1 MSVAVPS
8 TTPAAPVVR
17 SRRTGLGAVYRVEVS
32 KIASQLLPR
41 LTAAVCLVAPFAFTA
56 FINSQTQVPA
66 DSLFGR
72 WVHASGF
79 AIPFVTLNFA
89 GIAGFPLIASVVA
102 GDIFAGEDRQSTWK
116 TILTRSCS
124 RSQIFWGKTLAA
136 STFSTAMV
144 ALVAASSVAA
154 GVIIV
159 GSQPVIGLSGSPIAA
174 GHALALVLESFA
186 IALVPTLAFTCVGVY
201 FSVVSR
207 NSMVGI
213 LAPPLLGLVM
223 VLLSLLG
230 SGVVV
235 RSMLLTTPYE
245 AWHGLQIPGTP
256 PTPLWLGAAV
266 SLVFGLVSLDAARR
280 SFRRRDFAGDGQ
292 APLRWSGLAR
302 GVVVTVVIVGILAV
316 GTVVDRTWITSQH
329 VESSVADTVQNL
341 VVEQQ
346 RILGREVDPA
356 SIRVYP
362 FCKRE
367 SVLNGP
373 STGAA
378 DDWTCQMYV
387 DGPRVGRLAVDY
399 TLTIRPN
406 GCYTAEA
413 PAAAVGPLHIKAA
426 AGGTAINP
434 LFAFDSCM
442 IAP

>member
-1 MSVAVPS
+1 MSVSLPS
-8 TTPAAPVVR
+8 TAPIAPAAR
-17 SRRTGLGAVYRVEVS
+17 SRRSGVGAAYRVEVA

-41 LTAAVCLVAPFAFTA
+41 LTAVVCLVGPFAFTL
-56 FINSQTQVPA
+56 FINTQTQVPA

-72 WVHASGF
+72 WVHVSGF
-79 AIPFVTLNFA
+79 SIPFVTLNFA
-89 GIAGFPLIASVVA
+89 GIVGFPLIASVVA

-116 TILTRSCS
+116 TILTRSAS

-136 STFSTAMV
+136 GTFSTLMV
-144 ALVAASSVAA
+144 ALIAVSSVAA
-154 GVIIV
+154 GVIVV
-159 GSQPVIGLSGSPIAA
+159 GSQPVIGLSGAPIAA
-174 GHALALVLESFA
+174 GRAFALVFESFA

-207 NSMVGI
+207 NTMVGI
-213 LAPPLLGLVM
+213 LAPPVLGLLM

-245 AWHGLQIPGTP
+245 AWHGLQIPGTSA
-256 PTPLWLGAAV
+256 TPLWLGGIV
-266 SLVFGLVSLDAARR
+266 SVAFGLVSLDAARR

-292 APLRWSGLAR
+292 AALRWSRLAS
-302 GVVVTVVIVGILAV
+302 GVLVTAVVVAILAV
-316 GTVVDRTWITSQH
+316 GTVLDRTWITSEH
-329 VESSVADTVQNL
+329 VESSVAATVGNL

-346 RILGREVDPA
+346 RIRGREVDPA

-362 FCKRE
+362 FCRRE
-367 SVLNGP
+367 SVLTGP
-373 STGAA
+373 SKGAA
-378 DDWTCQMYV
+378 DDWTCQMYI
-387 DGPRVGRLAVDY
+387 DGPHVGRLAVDY

-406 GCYTAEA
+406 GCYTAEGP
-413 PAAAVGPLHIKAA
+413 PAVIGPLHLRAA
-426 AGGTAINP
+426 GGGTAINP

>member
-1 MSVAVPS
+1 MSVPVPLTAPPS
-8 TTPAAPVVR
+8 SVAPARTPGIGAA
-17 SRRTGLGAVYRVEVS
+17 YRAEVA
-32 KIASQLLPR
+32 KISSQLLPR
-41 LTAAVCLVAPFAFTA
+41 LAALVCLVGPFAFTL
-56 FINSQTQVPA
+56 FINTQTQVPG

-72 WVHASGF
+72 WVHSSGW

-136 STFSTAMV
+136 CTYSTVMV
-144 ALVAASSVAA
+144 VLIAASSIAA
-154 GVIIV
+154 GVIVV
-159 GSQPVIGLSGSPIAA
+159 GSQPVIGLSGAPIASNR
-174 GHALALVLESFA
+174 ALELVLESFA

-213 LAPPLLGLVM
+213 LAPPVLGLLM
-223 VLLSLLG
+223 ILLSLLG

-235 RSMLLTTPYE
+235 RSMLLTTPFE

-256 PTPLWLGAAV
+256 PTPLWLGAVVCAAYALL
-266 SLVFGLVSLDAARR
+266 SLVGAKL

-292 APLRWSGLAR
+292 APLRWPVVAR
-302 GVVVTVVIVGILAV
+302 GVVITVVIAAILAV
-316 GTVVDRTWITSQH
+316 GTILDRTWINSEH
-329 VESSVADTVQNL
+329 VESSVAETVKNL
-341 VVEQQ
+341 VAAQQ
-346 RILGREVDPA
+346 SILGRKVDAA
-356 SIRVYP
+356 SLRVYP

-367 SVLNGP
+367 SVLTGA
-373 STGAA
+373 SQGAA
-378 DDWTCQMYV
+378 DDWACQLYI
-387 DGPRVGRLAVDY
+387 DGPHVNRLAVEY

-406 GCYTAEA
+406 GCYTAEG
-413 PAAAVGPLHIKAA
+413 PASVIGPLHIKKP
-426 AGGTAINP
+426 GDGTEINP
-434 LFAFDSCM
+434 LYAFDGCM

>member
-1 MSVAVPS
+1 MSVTIPS
-8 TTPAAPVVR
+8 ADPVAAPAPF
-17 SRRTGLGAVYRVEVS
+17 RRTGVGAVYRVETA
-32 KIASQLLPR
+32 KITSQLLPR
-41 LTAAVCLVAPFAFTA
+41 LTALVCLVGPLAFAL
-56 FINSQTQVPA
+56 FINTQTQVPA

-72 WVHASGF
+72 WVHSSGF
-79 AIPFVTLNFA
+79 SIPFVTLNFA
-89 GIAGFPLIASVVA
+89 GIAGFPLIASLVA

-124 RSQIFWGKTLAA
+124 RGQIFWGKTLAA
-136 STFSTAMV
+136 CTFSTVMV
-144 ALVAASSVAA
+144 ALIAASSLAA
-154 GVIIV
+154 GLIVV
-159 GSQPVIGLSGSPIAA
+159 GSQPVIGLSGAPIAA
-174 GHALALVLESFA
+174 GRALALVLESFA
-186 IALVPTLAFTCVGVY
+186 IALVPTLAFTCLGVY

-235 RSMLLTTPYE
+235 RSMLLTTPFE
-245 AWHGLQIPGTP
+245 AWHSLQIPGTP
-256 PTPLWLGAAV
+256 PTPLWLGAVVSFAFAV
-266 SLVFGLVSLDAARR
+266 VALDGARR

-302 GVVVTVVIVGILAV
+302 GVVVTAVIVAILAV
-316 GTVVDRTWITSQH
+316 GTVLDRTWITSEH
-329 VESSVADTVQNL
+329 VETSVAGTVGNL
-341 VVEQQ
+341 VVVQQ
-346 RILGREVDPA
+346 GILGRAVDPA
-356 SIRVYP
+356 AIRVFP

-373 STGAA
+373 SKGAA
-378 DDWTCQMYV
+378 DDWTCQMYI
-387 DGPRVGRLAVDY
+387 DGPHVGRLAVDY

-406 GCYTAEA
+406 GCYTAEGP
-413 PAAAVGPLHIKAA
+413 PAVIGPLHIKRAG
-426 AGGTAINP
+426 GGTAINP